1 MCVCVVYA
9 KNAKEARRIAQK
21 ECLDECHE
29 SNDGGFNHTYIQY
42 WTDPHKTTCQR
53 LLSSVYKH
61 TTKPKMFIAKTI
73 DG

>member
-1 MCVCVVYA
+1 MYA

-21 ECLDECHE
+21 ECLDACNE

-53 LLSSVYKH
+53 LSSVYNYKH
-61 TTKPKMFIAKTI
+61 TTKPKMIIAKTI